1 MAQENNDILE
11 KVKEYG
17 SGRKT
22 SVIQQTNYLNNRYS
36 VSLIG
41 FSWTIGL
48 KCAYQRQYLEERNFE
63 FLNHSFSSMGSVY
76 FNKFLLSIYSGLKQP
91 LFDSQFYYS
100 SSLCI
105 HFFISEM
112 EMTVLV
118 LIVWDYFEDELNLM
132 YVKYLNHA
140 CHFNTKGQ
148 QFRVRKFKDAHTVSD
163 TGEQPN
169 NFIFSDD
176 AKKIFIKRLL

>member
-1 MAQENNDILE
+1 
-11 KVKEYG
+11 
-17 SGRKT
+17 
-22 SVIQQTNYLNNRYS
+22 
-36 VSLIG
+36 
-41 FSWTIGL
+41 
-48 KCAYQRQYLEERNFE
+48 
-63 FLNHSFSSMGSVY
+63 
-76 FNKFLLSIYSGLKQP
+76 
-91 LFDSQFYYS
+91 
-100 SSLCI
+100 
-105 HFFISEM
+105 M

-176 AKKIFIKRLL
+176 AKKIFIKRLLWGQRGGTNNNFRGIIQEWFSLGKESMFLQKCQ